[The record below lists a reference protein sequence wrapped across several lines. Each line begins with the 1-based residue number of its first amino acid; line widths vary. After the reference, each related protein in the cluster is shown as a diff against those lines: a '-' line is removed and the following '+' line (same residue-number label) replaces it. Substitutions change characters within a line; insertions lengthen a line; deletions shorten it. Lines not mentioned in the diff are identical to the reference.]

1 MMDITLIVDPLFR
14 LPLAVGLV
22 MAVMLPLLGTL
33 LRLRDEWLAALG
45 LAHLAAAA
53 GLAGL
58 VVHVPV
64 VAGGA
69 VGAMAGAMAKSVL
82 GSRGNTAYAVM
93 ILTGWSLMF
102 LIAANTTLGGAMGH
116 ALVDGQLPFAGAA
129 ELVAATGLLVACGIA
144 LPWLMPRV
152 IRARFFPRYERA
164 NRLPAWR
171 WHLGFDVLVALGMA
185 VGVGTVGLMGAFALV
200 FVPPW
205 LAFRIATGWRA
216 ALVISTG
223 YGVAAFFVAFAA
235 SLALDQ
241 PFGPVLVGVLLG
253 GALVVVLLDYRRW
266 AV

>member
-1 MMDITLIVDPLFR
+1 MDMALVLDPLFR

-22 MAVMLPLLGTL
+22 MAVTLPLLGTL

-45 LAHLAAAA
+45 LAHLAAAS

-58 VVHVPV
+58 ALHLPA
-64 VAGGA
+64 VAGGGIGA
-69 VGAMAGAMAKSVL
+69 VVGALVKASV
-82 GSRGNTAYAVM
+82 GSRGNSAYAFM
-93 ILTGWSLMF
+93 ILAGWSLML
-102 LIAANTTLGGAMGH
+102 LIAANTTLGSAMGH
-116 ALVDGQLPFAGAA
+116 ALVDGQLLFAGAA
-129 ELVAATGLLVACGIA
+129 EMMAATGLLLACGIA

-171 WHLGFDVLVALGMA
+171 WHFGFDLLVAFGMA

-205 LAFRIATGWRA
+205 LAFRIAGGWRA
-216 ALVISTG
+216 ALVVSVVTG
-223 YGVAAFFVAFAA
+223 LAAFVAAFAV

-241 PFGPVLVGVLLG
+241 PFGPVLVGVMLG
-253 GALVVVLLDYRRW
+253 GAAVVALLDYRR
-266 AV
+266 